1 MRWRSPIASFLSSAG
16 RDRRISS
23 LARTAV
29 LGYPPPRRNTSRL
42 TTTED
47 ALAELTEPTPP
58 APAFEAEYAIESP
71 LRCPHCKETIATIQ
85 VLRLVRTRVNFVSL
99 LPRRGYV
106 VVCPACHQIL
116 SAELGGGLKS
126 VV

>member
-1 MRWRSPIASFLSSAG
+1 M
-16 RDRRISS
+16 
-23 LARTAV
+23 
-29 LGYPPPRRNTSRL
+29 
-42 TTTED
+42 
-47 ALAELTEPTPP
+47 AELTEPTPQ

-71 LRCPHCKETIATIQ
+71 LRCPHCKETIATVQ

-116 SAELGGGLKS
+116 SAELGGGLTS